1 MKNAV
6 FCYSLAVTKGLNVPK
21 RYKGF
26 VPFCFRLNENTIDK
40 TKKLFFIFHYNCE
53 VLLGSLNKSKEANWD
68 KLNNI
73 ISLHYQMFCYYCVI
87 M

>member
-6 FCYSLAVTKGLNVPK
+6 LRYSPVVTKGLNVPK

-40 TKKLFFIFHYNCE
+40 TKKLEVESHNFITVKCY
-53 VLLGSLNKSKEANWD
+53 SA
-68 KLNNI
+68 LNNEVT
-73 ISLHYQMFCYYCVI
+73 STPLQSTPQVF
-87 M
+87 

>member
-6 FCYSLAVTKGLNVPK
+6 LRYSPVVTKGLNVPK

-40 TKKLFFIFHYNCE
+40 TKKPELYNCE
-53 VLLGSLNKSKEANWD
+53 VLLGF
-68 KLNNI
+68 LNNEVT
-73 ISLHYQMFCYYCVI
+73 STPLQSTTQVSGNGECNGVI
-87 M
+87 EINN

>member
-6 FCYSLAVTKGLNVPK
+6 LRYSPVVTKGLNVPK

-40 TKKLFFIFHYNCE
+40 TRKPEVEGHNFIT
-53 VLLGSLNKSKEANWD
+53 VK
-68 KLNNI
+68 
-73 ISLHYQMFCYYCVI
+73 CYSAF
-87 M
+87 